1 MNRNLPAVRF
11 LLLFAFVLIPSAVVL
26 SGCED
31 PFNLGDPVLALD
43 SLRLAAPTS
52 QVNIPTAVDI
62 NNGNALRRPEQ
73 PSESSA
79 WDFQLRQNGSSFS
92 LVPFGTLGRLRGAG
106 IRPAD
111 APFETAEEAPR
122 GRSEYTRGSFAITPG
137 QSYYVQTREA
147 QNSFCVK
154 YGILK
159 VLSVSADSGT
169 ARLAIRSN
177 QNCDDERLQP

>member
-1 MNRNLPAVRF
+1 MNRNLPAVRS
-11 LLLFAFVLIPSAVVL
+11 LLLLAFVLVPSAMVL
-26 SGCED
+26 SACED
-31 PFNLGDPVLALD
+31 PFNLGDPVLRTD

-52 QVNIPTAVDI
+52 AVNIPTAVDI

-73 PSESSA
+73 PSEASA
-79 WDFQLRQNGSSFS
+79 WDFQLRQNGATFS
-92 LVPFGTLGRLRGAG
+92 LVPFSSLGRLRGAG
-106 IRPAD
+106 IRSAD
-111 APFETAEEAPR
+111 AVFETAEEAPR
-122 GRSEYTRGSFAITPG
+122 GSGEYTRDPFAIAPG
-137 QSYYVQTREA
+137 QTYFVQTREA

-169 ARLAIRSN
+169 ARLVVRSN

>member
-52 QVNIPTAVDI
+52 QVNIPTAVDV
-62 NNGNALRRPEQ
+62 NNGNALRRPEL

-122 GRSEYTRGSFAITPG
+122 GRGEYTRTGVPIAPG
-137 QSYYVQTREA
+137 QSFYVQTREA
-147 QNSFCVK
+147 QNSLCVK

-169 ARLAIRSN
+169 ARLAVRSN